1 MLDLDG
7 LIRELDLA
15 ILFYGSNESLNILQK
30 IFAYLKEQQRPTKN
44 LFPSLDIHKRPP
56 K

>member
-30 IFAYLKEQQRPTKN
+30 IFAYLKEQQRPKTN